1 MFRPD
6 LENSGI
12 EVYTMFD
19 AGLWRK
25 QADIVEGI
33 LKRAPS
39 FDKEMRLGP
48 EEFELR
54 HYRLI
59 EALEKNGY
67 DCGFVY
73 SDEHYSGDVPYL
85 GGNTNISVEPVA
97 GIIGKNGFFLL
108 AGLEG
113 GYCAEQ
119 LAPRS
124 GCKVRKVEMLKLADE
139 DYPVAACRVEDV
151 LEEACGCRPRN
162 IALLTPREVLPTS
175 IYTYLVDYFG
185 DAAKVIDG
193 QEIYYKLKYIKSD
206 GEMRMTEIA
215 AKICDVMMEAM
226 ASVIR
231 PGIYE
236 TQVAEWAHVV
246 ACELGVEQLGFDIS
260 VASGVNTRTL
270 IGKAV
275 NRRIQEGDCVLL
287 GVGPKWD
294 GLTACERASVIC
306 VDHPDKRTDAQK
318 YWFDFTEEAYRVGL
332 DAYMRVARE
341 NLPARLQEQALVDY
355 FASKSDEVSRRIGKQ
370 IDMTLQKPY
379 TGTHNG
385 GYTECQEFYGAITLN
400 SNEPLGSQIVTMLDV
415 AVRGFGNHWNDIV
428 IPDMDYV
435 LVEKTL
441 GKYGRDVKVLNDL
454 PVSLQ
459 HFVGRGF

>member
-1 MFRPD
+1 
-6 LENSGI
+6 
-12 EVYTMFD
+12 MFD
-19 AGLWRK
+19 AGLWRR
-25 QADIVEGI
+25 QADIVESI
-33 LKRAPS
+33 LKKAPS
-39 FDKEMRLGP
+39 FDKEARLGP
-48 EEFELR
+48 DEFQLR
-54 HYRLI
+54 HRRLI
-59 EALEKNGY
+59 DSLHAAGY

-73 SDEHYSGDVPYL
+73 SDEHYAGDVPYL

-119 LAPRS
+119 LSPRS
-124 GCKVRKVEMLKLADE
+124 GCHVRKVEMLKLADE
-139 DYPVAACRVEDV
+139 DYPVAACRMEDV
-151 LEEACGCRPRN
+151 LEEACGCRPKN
-162 IALLTPREVLPTS
+162 IALLSPREVIPVS
-175 IYTYLVDYFG
+175 MYCYLADYFG
-185 DAAKVIDG
+185 GAENVIDA
-193 QEIYYKLKYIKSD
+193 QEIYFKQKYIKSD
-206 GEMRMTEIA
+206 GEMHMTEIA

-226 ASVIR
+226 ISVIR

-236 TQVAEWAHVV
+236 TQVAQWGYAV
-246 ACELGVEQLGFDIS
+246 ASELGVEQMGFDVI
-260 VASGVNTRTL
+260 VGSGVNNRTI
-270 IGKAV
+270 IGKAT
-275 NRRIQEGDCVLL
+275 NRRIQEGDYVML

-306 VDHPDKRTDAQK
+306 VDKPSKITDDQK
-318 YWFDFTEEAYRVGL
+318 YWFDFTEEAYRIGL
-332 DAYMRVARE
+332 DAYIKVAAE

-355 FASKSDEVSRRIGKQ
+355 FANKSGEVSRRLGKP

-400 SNEPLGSQIVTMLDV
+400 SDEPLGSQIVTMLDV
-415 AVRGFGNHWNDIV
+415 AVRGYGNHWNDIV
-428 IPDMDYV
+428 IPGMDYV

-441 GKYGRDVKVLNDL
+441 GKYGRNVKVLNEL
-454 PVSLQ
+454 PINMQ